1 MRIIKIELAK
11 VVTIHQ
17 EKIKIIKQSECTAAQ
32 TSNVQRFLERR
43 QPPHFRAGSNT
54 QYINGFWIYFW
65 KTTRLSSRCS
75 QSLFRR
81 PRFYN
86 PHYGAFTNLHISKNR
101 GIGRFRFQYI
111 NRLCVLV
118 ATLEQIKPLF
128 QIEFAIGRKL
138 QSFQFRSINLRAAQM
153 ERAVAR
159 KAARNATDPVC
170 FGNAAKVQSEP
181 WERERVLKS
190 SLSIRVPQFD
200 LAACTAKT
208 ARINGASLG
217 CSLSTMSWCISSFH
231 PQLQNQDGS
240 LGLISSRGDA
250 TTDGLGAIFNQPR
263 RSLWTFSPQTSASC
277 QESEAA
283 PALYISSVCNMGQQ
297 NAAVIERV
305 PSLTAAQT
313 SNVQRFLERRQPPHF
328 RAGSNTQYINGFWI
342 YFWKTTRLS
351 SRCSQSLFRR
361 PRFYNPHY
369 GAFTNLH
376 ISKNRGIGRFRFQ
389 YINRLCVLVATLE
402 QIKPL
407 FQTEFAIGR
416 KLQSFQFRSIN
427 LRAAQMERAVARKA
441 ARNATDPV
449 CFGNAAK
456 VQSEPW
462 ERERVLKSSLSIRVP
477 QFDLAACTA
486 KTARINGASLGCS
499 LSTMSWCISSFHP
512 QLQNQDGSLGLIS
525 SRGDATTD
533 GLGAIFNQPRRSL
546 WTFSPQTSASCQE
559 SEAAPALYIS
569 SVCNMGQQK
578 AAVIERVPSLTAAQ
592 TSNVQRFL
600 ERRQPP
606 HFRAGSNTQYING
619 FWIYFWKTTRLSSRC
634 SQSLFSA
641 DMFYN
646 PHYAAHQFILQ
657 TEDRPFRFQYI
668 NRLCVLVATLEQ
680 INVVLTEFAIGRKL
694 LKFQFQFRLQF
705 TLGPNG
711 KSVAENSKEHT
722 DTSLFGNAAKVQSEP
737 GKRERV
743 LKIQSV
749 YTRAAVQL
757 AACTQNC

>member
-17 EKIKIIKQSECTAAQ
+17 EKIKIIKQSEC
-32 TSNVQRFLERR
+32 
-43 QPPHFRAGSNT
+43 
-54 QYINGFWIYFW
+54 
-65 KTTRLSSRCS
+65 
-75 QSLFRR
+75 
-81 PRFYN
+81 
-86 PHYGAFTNLHISKNR
+86 
-101 GIGRFRFQYI
+101 
-111 NRLCVLV
+111 
-118 ATLEQIKPLF
+118 
-128 QIEFAIGRKL
+128 
-138 QSFQFRSINLRAAQM
+138 
-153 ERAVAR
+153 
-159 KAARNATDPVC
+159 
-170 FGNAAKVQSEP
+170 
-181 WERERVLKS
+181 
-190 SLSIRVPQFD
+190 
-200 LAACTAKT
+200 
-208 ARINGASLG
+208 
-217 CSLSTMSWCISSFH
+217 
-231 PQLQNQDGS
+231 
-240 LGLISSRGDA
+240 
-250 TTDGLGAIFNQPR
+250 
-263 RSLWTFSPQTSASC
+263 
-277 QESEAA
+277 
-283 PALYISSVCNMGQQ
+283 
-297 NAAVIERV
+297 
-305 PSLTAAQT
+305 TAAQT

-569 SVCNMGQQK
+569 SVVTWDSRKQLSSSAFQVSLRLRRQMCSVSGTKTAAPFQGRIEYSVYKRILDLFLEND
-578 AAVIERVPSLTAAQ
+578 AAVFP
-592 TSNVQRFL
+592 VQLESISPASFLQSTLRRFHKFA
-600 ERRQPP
+600 
-606 HFRAGSNTQYING
+606 HFQKQR
-619 FWIYFWKTTRLSSRC
+619 
-634 SQSLFSA
+634 
-641 DMFYN
+641 
-646 PHYAAHQFILQ
+646 
-657 TEDRPFRFQYI
+657 DRPF
-668 NRLCVLVATLEQ
+668 
-680 INVVLTEFAIGRKL
+680 
-694 LKFQFQFRLQF
+694 
-705 TLGPNG
+705 
-711 KSVAENSKEHT
+711 SV
-722 DTSLFGNAAKVQSEP
+722 
-737 GKRERV
+737 
-743 LKIQSV
+743 SV
-749 YTRAAVQL
+749 YKPTL
-757 AACTQNC
+757 CSCSH